1 MIRSTVFIAL
11 ALAGLAAPSYSAT
24 CKDDIAK
31 INKAMETAKLDPD
44 AKQAVLDMRDQ
55 AVQLCGAGNEQQG
68 LDETAQAKA
77 ILNIE

>member
-1 MIRSTVFIAL
+1 MIRSTVFIAA
-11 ALAGLAAPSYSAT
+11 ALAFLAAPADSAT
-24 CKDDIAK
+24 CKDDIAQ
-31 INKAMETAKLDPD
+31 INKAMETAKLDAD

-55 AVQLCGAGNEQQG
+55 AIQLCGAGNEQQG

>member
-1 MIRSTVFIAL
+1 MIRSTVLIAA
-11 ALAGLAAPSYSAT
+11 ALTFLAAPSYATT

-31 INKAMETAKLDPD
+31 INKAMETAKLEGES
-44 AKQAVLDMRDQ
+44 KQAVLDLRDQ
-55 AVQLCGAGNEQQG
+55 AIQLCGAGNEQQG

>member
-1 MIRSTVFIAL
+1 MIRSTVFIAA
-11 ALAGLAAPSYSAT
+11 ALAFLAAPAGAAT

-31 INKAMETAKLDPD
+31 INKAMESAKLEAD
-44 AKQAVLDMRDQ
+44 AKQAVADLRDQ